1 MPDAKRTRPRVSIRC
16 WAGVAVAVPAIGLAS
31 VGSQTVSGASP
42 GLEPSAGRAAEF
54 KRIAVYLER
63 VLAGDRDPAPP
74 VGDVAKPPDHPGS
87 APTPIAAEPAAPPLT
102 ERKAEYAR
110 VVDHV
115 ERVVAGVSDV
125 EPAVRPAAP
134 PAEEMLVEAAAIPPT
149 PQLKPRVEP
158 AATPTMP
165 APEGIVAESAAT
177 AATPE
182 LKPREDRSREVLAL
196 LKHAIVTSP
205 EAEASTSPPDH
216 PAPSAIRA
224 RRDKPA
230 PKPQMP
236 PADPVVADAPPRME
250 IVPAQAPGG
259 DVVPDDPLEALR
271 RELRLRDA
279 VIAELLQRV
288 EHLEQ
293 RMVLNDSQLDQTVGG
308 AGPMSVLRQPG
319 AGVTAPAAPNAPAVP
334 TPPVAQGIE
343 TPNPARTA
351 QAENT
356 QAGDQGTSAPP
367 AAPGQFTVDESAAD
381 RALERTLVQEG
392 VLLLPLGQAEIQPGF
407 TYTRQEVDAPTFV
420 TQNGNTFVAEQKL
433 RRNEF
438 GSQTALRV
446 GLPWDSQVEVAV
458 PYEYVD
464 QSVVTSVGNAPQ
476 SNDSESGMGLG
487 DITVGFAKTLLQEN
501 GGWWPDV
508 VARASW
514 DAPTGKEQDNGVFLG
529 GGFNALSGSL
539 NLVKRQDPL
548 AFVGGVGYT
557 KGFEN
562 NDIEPGDELGFSIGT
577 VLAASPETS
586 LSFIFNQSF
595 ANETRIDGDKVDG
608 SDDVS
613 GTFSIGAATTLGP
626 NTLLSVTGEIGLTD
640 EAPDYAIGVSLP
652 IRFNVPTY

>member
-1 MPDAKRTRPRVSIRC
+1 MPGAKRTRPRVSIRR
-16 WAGVAVAVPAIGLAS
+16 WAGVAIALPAIGLAS
-31 VGSQTVSGASP
+31 VGSQTVSSASLD
-42 GLEPSAGRAAEF
+42 LEPPAGRAAEF
-54 KRIAVYLER
+54 KRIAVYFER
-63 VLAGDRDPAPP
+63 VLAGDRDPAPS

-115 ERVVAGVSDV
+115 ERVAAQLSGAAS
-125 EPAVRPAAP
+125 ARVRPNTPA
-134 PAEEMLVEAAAIPPT
+134 AEEMLVEAAAISPT
-149 PQLKPRVEP
+149 PELKPRVEP
-158 AATPTMP
+158 AVAPSMP

-177 AATPE
+177 PATPE
-182 LKPREDRSREVLAL
+182 LKPRADRSGEVVAL
-196 LKHAIVTSP
+196 LKHAIATNP
-205 EAEASTSPPDH
+205 AAEASTSPPDH
-216 PAPSAIRA
+216 PARSAIPA
-224 RRDKPA
+224 RHDKPA

-236 PADPVVADAPPRME
+236 PDDPVVADAPPRTK
-250 IVPAQAPGG
+250 IVPAQAPVG
-259 DVVPDDPLEALR
+259 DAVPDDPLEALR

-293 RMVLNDSQLDQTVGG
+293 RMVLNDSQLDQAVGG
-308 AGPMSVLRQPG
+308 A
-319 AGVTAPAAPNAPAVP
+319 APAPE
-334 TPPVAQGIE
+334 PVAENVEAQD
-343 TPNPARTA
+343 PVQTA
-351 QAENT
+351 QTENT
-356 QAGDQGTSAPP
+356 QAGDQGGSAPP

-392 VLLLPLGQAEIQPGF
+392 VLLLPLGQAEIEPGF
-407 TYTRQEVDAPTFV
+407 TYTRQEVDVPTFV
-420 TQNGNTFVAEQKL
+420 TQNGNTFVGEQKL

-438 GSQTALRV
+438 ESQTALRV

-476 SNDSESGMGLG
+476 SHDSESGMGLG
-487 DITVGFAKTLLQEN
+487 DISVGFAKTLLQEN

-514 DAPTGKEQDNGVFLG
+514 DAPTGNEQDNGVFLG
-529 GGFNALSGSL
+529 GGFNELSGSL

-548 AFVGGVGYT
+548 AFVGGVAYS

-562 NDIEPGDELGFSIGT
+562 NHIEPGDELGFSIGT

-586 LSFIFNQSF
+586 LSFIFNQAF
-595 ANETRIDGDKVDG
+595 ANETKIDGDKVDG
-608 SDDVS
+608 SDAVS
-613 GTFSIGAATTLGP
+613 GTFSIGAATILGP